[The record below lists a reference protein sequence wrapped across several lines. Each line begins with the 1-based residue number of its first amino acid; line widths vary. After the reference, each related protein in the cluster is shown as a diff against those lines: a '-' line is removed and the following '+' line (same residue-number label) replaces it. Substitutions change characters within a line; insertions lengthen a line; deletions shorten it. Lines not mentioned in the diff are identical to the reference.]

1 MNTVVFQQDKAPPH
15 CSNRTLEFLRLYFPG
30 DRLISRRTDNPWP
43 PYSPDLNPPDYFLWG
58 YLKDR
63 VYENNPQTTEVLK
76 DNIRRE
82 IRWIPQEMLSRVVD
96 NFNVRVAAVIQR
108 RGAWI
113 KHIINYQKSV
123 VRHCGFLGGLHQRNS
138 IGFQYLWRKNLEGFL
153 IFAKVIA
160 KEKQGHFCGPQ
171 AVFKRRCC
179 LNLTFVL
186 VYYSYVLE
194 DCSENLVKLTE
205 IYP

>member
-96 NFNVRVAAVIQR
+96 NFNVRVAAVLSYSSAVHGTNIVLITEKLLIIEWFPPKEFYKLPVSVEKKSWRFPYFCKSYCQR
-108 RGAWI
+108 KIGT
-113 KHIINYQKSV
+113 
-123 VRHCGFLGGLHQRNS
+123 FLWATL
-138 IGFQYLWRKNLEGFL
+138 
-153 IFAKVIA
+153 
-160 KEKQGHFCGPQ
+160 
-171 AVFKRRCC
+171 
-179 LNLTFVL
+179 
-186 VYYSYVLE
+186 
-194 DCSENLVKLTE
+194 
-205 IYP
+205 